1 MEQQAAE
8 ERGWQRR
15 VRRAALQV
23 LLLVVMV
30 PVGIAAGWQ
39 AVSPAPADLAARAA
53 RGADV
58 PALLELVQRAEC
70 EEAAAAEL
78 LRLLEQDPAAVREL
92 AAQAAGHEVALR
104 YLLFLARRQP
114 DLLEFLE
121 GLEMSYPFAL
131 GLLQQMNPAGMQ
143 TLEEHARG
151 CSATAVF
158 MQAVAY
164 ENGCHVP
171 QDWAEAASRYH
182 TALEL
187 GCEQALPYLGRAAY
201 EAGLSTAGDAE
212 LADRKSV
219 V

>member
-1 MEQQAAE
+1 M
-8 ERGWQRR
+8 
-15 VRRAALQV
+15 
-23 LLLVVMV
+23 
-30 PVGIAAGWQ
+30 
-39 AVSPAPADLAARAA
+39 
-53 RGADV
+53 
-58 PALLELVQRAEC
+58 ALLELVQRAEC

-212 LADRKSV
+212 LAAGWFRIAAGGSSV
-219 V
+219 RPGCVLCRRSGGEAGSEAGGVLVPQLCRAGLCRCSI